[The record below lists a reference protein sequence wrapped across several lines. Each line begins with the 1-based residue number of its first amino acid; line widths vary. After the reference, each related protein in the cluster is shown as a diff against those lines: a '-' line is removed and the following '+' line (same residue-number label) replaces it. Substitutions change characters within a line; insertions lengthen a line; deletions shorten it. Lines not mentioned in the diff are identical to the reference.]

1 MKILHIGKFNQDK
14 ANGIRT
20 VLPNHVAEQA
30 KYEEILFQN
39 VLPYILEDIPYQVLF
54 NKKGWPFNIKD
65 KAGNSFIPDLVIFHG
80 FYHFEM
86 IKLSKVLIR
95 KKIPYIIV
103 PHGSLTKKAQSIKRL
118 KKIVGNLVFFNRF
131 QKKARAIQFLSQVE
145 YDNSKVKNDKFIGT
159 NGCILPSKQKQLFN
173 TDKLRFVYVGR
184 LEYHIKGLD
193 ILLDA
198 FKLLM
203 DSPYKDKCELH
214 IYGPDYQGQ
223 YAYVKQMIAER
234 SLGEIVTLNSAVFG
248 VDKEKTLMESDIFI
262 QTSRSEGMPMGIL
275 EALSY
280 GLPCL
285 ITVGTTLGE
294 IINKDNA
301 GWVADTNAQS
311 VFECIVQ
318 AIEQKQSFYDKSKS
332 ARNLIRENFTWEK
345 IAKDTIKMYRNVI
358 EFKGE

>member
-1 MKILHIGKFNQDK
+1 MKILHIGKFNQDR

-20 VLPNHVAEQA
+20 VLPNHIAEQA

-118 KKIVGNLVFFNRF
+118 KKIAGNVVFFNRF
-131 QKKARAIQFLSQVE
+131 LKKARAIQFLSQAE

-248 VDKEKTLMESDIFI
+248 VDKEKTLLESDIFI

-285 ITVGTTLGE
+285 VTDGTTLGKYVE
-294 IINKDNA
+294 NNNA
-301 GWVADTNAQS
+301 GWRAETNAQS
-311 VFECIVQ
+311 VFEQIIC
-318 AIEQKQSFYDKSKS
+318 AINENDTLNEKSKN
-332 ARNLIRENFTWEK
+332 ARDMIHQHFAWEK
-345 IAKDTIKMYRNVI
+345 VAKDNIASYRMLAD
-358 EFKGE
+358 